1 MRIIAFIL
9 DRPVIERI
17 LSHLNMPTE
26 PPAVLPARSPPQ
38 YDLPLEWDVSQ
49 ASSPDPADPE
59 PDLWPDLDQ
68 GQAPG
73 AEFWD

>member
-17 LSHLNMPTE
+17 LTHLELPTE

-38 YDLPLEWDVSQ
+38 YEIPLGQDVNQ
-49 ASSPDPADPE
+49 DPGSDQG
-59 PDLWPDLDQ
+59 DQWPDLDQ
-68 GQAPG
+68 SAAPG